1 MHLAGRA
8 RSGRSGDTC
17 VDWLAAG
24 TSVLF
29 GFARDVFFFFFDTV
43 RWLLHIEA
51 WFRLLGNSLP
61 LALLISRTATI
72 SRFGLRGSIREEK
85 GVGYGVYLSVA
96 GGDFA

>member
-8 RSGRSGDTC
+8 RSERSGDSF
-17 VDWLAAG
+17 VGWLAAD

-29 GFARDVFFFFFDTV
+29 GFARRFLRHHAMV
-43 RWLLHIEA
+43 LHIEA
-51 WFRLLGNSLP
+51 WFRLWRNNLP
-61 LALLISRTATI
+61 LHSSYR
-72 SRFGLRGSIREEK
+72 GLRGSIREEK

>member
-1 MHLAGRA
+1 MTGSHMHLAGRA
-8 RSGRSGDTC
+8 LSGRSGDTC
-17 VDWLAAG
+17 VGWLAAG

-29 GFARDVFFFFFDTV
+29 GFARDVFATM

-51 WFRLLGNSLP
+51 WFRLWENNLP
-61 LALLISRTATI
+61 LAQLISRTTI

-85 GVGYGVYLSVA
+85 GVGYGVYLSAA